1 MAINGLTSGRHI
13 EVLWEITERNR
24 KRKVWWSAVVLSIA
38 RPLRPDGNSSAILLY
53 APMLGHKATKSK
65 VRFLSESELDTT
77 ELGARRIRQNWRW
90 GIDNNSEAGRS
101 PVAQRT
107 TSDSEP
113 DRHSHVLR
121 TELIEKDTVQMQ
133 GITPEQY
140 EHLVSRVDEL
150 EKTVR
155 GNANSQQVHAFSS
168 NEIGARPL
176 IFARQKI
183 GIELQRALHGTTRLI
198 RMYQDAHCV
207 AQDSISVEVDCT
219 LTEFEGICQLASKVD
234 ESGVVFSPK
243 YPSMNSSKIP
253 PSYRIEFESYALM
266 CKVLGVTCLDDIS
279 ETVKKT
285 KLDRRTGAP
294 TMLRIIGVLAQDTT
308 SESGAVAL
316 AVASSILPFP
326 EIQRSVSVLF
336 RRTQRWDPVDG
347 IFADKLVTRAMTV
360 QDLAGILQSGDC
372 TTSEA
377 DVEGPA
383 CPETVFRMTWK
394 RTSKHLEGPFDGS
407 RQETVLGMV
416 EVFIPCVL
424 FRGQVLCS
432 EVETL
437 CSDVFIKTVIS

>member
-1 MAINGLTSGRHI
+1 
-13 EVLWEITERNR
+13 
-24 KRKVWWSAVVLSIA
+24 
-38 RPLRPDGNSSAILLY
+38 
-53 APMLGHKATKSK
+53 
-65 VRFLSESELDTT
+65 
-77 ELGARRIRQNWRW
+77 
-90 GIDNNSEAGRS
+90 
-101 PVAQRT
+101 
-107 TSDSEP
+107 
-113 DRHSHVLR
+113 
-121 TELIEKDTVQMQ
+121 
-133 GITPEQY
+133 
-140 EHLVSRVDEL
+140 
-150 EKTVR
+150 
-155 GNANSQQVHAFSS
+155 
-168 NEIGARPL
+168 
-176 IFARQKI
+176 
-183 GIELQRALHGTTRLI
+183 
-198 RMYQDAHCV
+198 
-207 AQDSISVEVDCT
+207 
-219 LTEFEGICQLASKVD
+219 
-234 ESGVVFSPK
+234 
-243 YPSMNSSKIP
+243 
-253 PSYRIEFESYALM
+253 
-266 CKVLGVTCLDDIS
+266 
-279 ETVKKT
+279 
-285 KLDRRTGAP
+285 
-294 TMLRIIGVLAQDTT
+294 
-308 SESGAVAL
+308 VAL